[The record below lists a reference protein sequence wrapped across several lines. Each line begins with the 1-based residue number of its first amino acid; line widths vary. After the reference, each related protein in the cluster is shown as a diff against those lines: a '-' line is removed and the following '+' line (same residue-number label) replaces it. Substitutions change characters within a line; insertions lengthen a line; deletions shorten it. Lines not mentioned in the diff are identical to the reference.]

1 MSSSMEQQAILE
13 CRRRSMTLKSAAQLL
28 GLPDKTLHNRAK
40 NLGIESWVSP
50 PDAVDAEVVEAM
62 RLLLLRL
69 GHGWGVRKLVEP
81 LRRMLPHRAVRVRH
95 VRLAMQLLAPAQF
108 AARAAPTYQRRLR
121 GTFVLPHANLN
132 WQLDLDCKLQDFGI
146 YIAGVIDSHDRTVLA
161 LIVLF
166 DKTARSTWSMLRI
179 GLASTGHWP
188 EMLSTDHAEELK
200 LMAFAA
206 LEARQRAAGLGFAT
220 GFYVYP
226 PFRAMDSKR
235 HIRIERLWG
244 DVNPKAVFAPKEM
257 LLRMESLGIL
267 NMLNH
272 VHAVAIQLLLQPL
285 LQQGAD
291 DFVYVWNNAHVRS
304 SKGHGGVPLQL
315 RAARPHPHP
324 RPPHREAARRGA
336 SRRVCE

>member
-1 MSSSMEQQAILE
+1 MLRE
-13 CRRRSMTLKSAAQLL
+13 
-28 GLPDKTLHNRAK
+28 
-40 NLGIESWVSP
+40 VSP

-81 LRRMLPHRAVRVRH
+81 LRRMLPHRIVRVRH

-146 YIAGVIDSHDRTVLA
+146 YIAGVIDAHDRTVLA

-257 LLRMESLGIL
+257 LLRMESMGIL
-267 NMLNH
+267 NS
-272 VHAVAIQLLLQPL
+272 IG
-285 LQQGAD
+285 GALIVD
-291 DFVYVWNNAHVRS
+291 GTRFMYSSMFCASARKLRRS
-304 SKGHGGVPLQL
+304 GRSTWMSFHSKESTCSVSARFGGNPGT
-315 RAARPHPHP
+315 
-324 RPPHREAARRGA
+324 RRLM
-336 SRRVCE
+336 